1 MANFL
6 IEHQCPQCGAPA
18 LLEDTD
24 RIFACEYCRVKS
36 YLFATDYF
44 RYALPHAA
52 NPDKEIFFF
61 PYWHFRGMRFSCYP
75 DRTDYR
81 FTDLSCPAADA
92 VGCFPLSLG
101 LRSRTLKLRSVSPHL
116 SSRFLFPTLPAQQAI
131 RIAQARSD
139 LFLSDDSLIFS
150 SFVGENISM
159 IYAPFYIDRL
169 QDSADLSPLTPHPYL
184 IDAVLNEALPCAVPD
199 DFDVSRMP
207 GGSPNWQIRF
217 LPMLCPNC
225 GSDLKGERN
234 ALALYCKN
242 CDSMWQARQNGFE
255 KLPVACLLNFGEEA
269 GTDTLYFP
277 FWRIKADI
285 SGIELNC
292 CEDMVRI
299 ANLPRVVKKNRNAA
313 EFYFWIPSFTLRP
326 QMFLNIARNIT
337 LFQPPEKLKSSLP
350 RDARCYPVTLPITEA
365 AESAKI
371 CLAGFMKPRKN
382 LSERLRGIE
391 IRPRKF
397 LLVYAPFRETHHE
410 FVNAEFHIG
419 VSKLMLAGVS
429 H

>member
-1 MANFL
+1 
-6 IEHQCPQCGAPA
+6 
-18 LLEDTD
+18 
-24 RIFACEYCRVKS
+24 
-36 YLFATDYF
+36 
-44 RYALPHAA
+44 
-52 NPDKEIFFF
+52 
-61 PYWHFRGMRFSCYP
+61 
-75 DRTDYR
+75 
-81 FTDLSCPAADA
+81 
-92 VGCFPLSLG
+92 
-101 LRSRTLKLRSVSPHL
+101 
-116 SSRFLFPTLPAQQAI
+116 
-131 RIAQARSD
+131 
-139 LFLSDDSLIFS
+139 
-150 SFVGENISM
+150 
-159 IYAPFYIDRL
+159 
-169 QDSADLSPLTPHPYL
+169 
-184 IDAVLNEALPCAVPD
+184 
-199 DFDVSRMP
+199 
-207 GGSPNWQIRF
+207 
-217 LPMLCPNC
+217 
-225 GSDLKGERN
+225 
-234 ALALYCKN
+234 
-242 CDSMWQARQNGFE
+242 
-255 KLPVACLLNFGEEA
+255 LNFGEEA